1 MSIANGIVMRPDR
14 FAADVQATLGERDA
28 NIKTLCRSHYINMWS
43 LPKPVVLAQNFPDRN
58 NVDVV
63 DDKFGV
69 TKRVPE
75 AWYRGDDHQCGFRIV
90 QYASADAV
98 ANPSSIDWQYIR
110 PRGGEKEPFRIDDFN
125 GYWHEAPP
133 PYSGL
138 NLPNVVYAG
147 QSCTVSLARGLQP
160 AEGSP
165 QYHHNVTL
173 ADIYIAGIG
182 WMNELVFG
190 CLLRQVNSD
199 GSETRLANVE
209 AARARKTSVAITI
222 PSNVAEG
229 TQLRFVPYYCSRQ
242 FDSNGRPLITPA
254 PKYFSIPGMSSQYA
268 TANSKTG
275 SVTEATGFN
284 TSIYGIFSTYPSHSG
299 NGYNIGALVVR
310 AGATTTGDTA
320 IMSNAVVRVWHGGR
334 IVWYE
339 NITGVTF
346 TPSSP
351 WQQQWIFHTP
361 LAAGAGGGWATG
373 GYEVEFNCTLR
384 SVSGSKGGT
393 FNKKIRVLRPVTSG
407 DVTIVD

>member
-63 DDKFGV
+63 NGGLI
-69 TKRVPE
+69 TRVPE

-147 QSCTVSLARGLQP
+147 QSCKVSLARGLQP
-160 AEGSP
+160 AEGSA

-190 CLLRQVNSD
+190 CLLLQVNSD
-199 GSETRLANVE
+199 GSETRLADVE
-209 AARARKTSVAITI
+209 APRRREASVAITI

-242 FDSNGRPLITPA
+242 FDSSGRPLITPA

-310 AGATTTGDTA
+310 AGATSTKDTA
-320 IMSNAVVRVWHGGR
+320 IMSNAVVRVWHGGK

-361 LAAGAGGGWATG
+361 LATGAGGGWATG

-384 SVSGSKGGT
+384 SVSGSTGGT